1 MNANDFNQ
9 LIKKVTL
16 GKLVG
21 NARYLHR
28 STFEEISTE
37 LTDFIHLIANALKI
51 PEDDWNI
58 VKLHT
63 QQFRLSYLNY
73 PGFYNDSYPSLH
85 NSITVDLVNKTQ
97 RVANY
102 TKTENAP
109 ILHRKE
115 LFISPNSE
123 YYDEFISI
131 TQEGEAAGL
140 YENSRIIGFKK
151 SWERVIHQNGYALV
165 DGRLFRLSA
174 LPQSTMADN
183 KIDRHKTAI
192 QRQSLSAPVKALAKH
207 NYLNGEYTL
216 FDYGCGL
223 GDDLRELE
231 AHGIDAAGWDPTHRP
246 EVDRFTCDLVNIG
259 FVINVIEDREERI
272 EAVQLAFELAE
283 KLLVVSAMIAGDAHI
298 QKFTPYK
305 DGVITSLNTFQKYFS
320 QSELQGFIENT
331 LDENAIAVG
340 PGIFF
345 VFKDKLEEQLFLASR
360 QTRHHNWKQIT
371 TRATSSKEKFKLV
384 YVEHEALFKDFWQ
397 TCLTLGRIPA
407 NDEFSE
413 SDKIKQFTGSHHKV
427 FTLLDNLFEDN
438 EFAQSEQ
445 YRKEDLLAYFA
456 LSQFE
461 KRKPYIQLPDK
472 LQRDV
477 KAFFGNYNTAIEIS
491 RELLYSISNTELII
505 ENCLK
510 AYEILP
516 ASVLL
521 NNHSLIFHKDF
532 IELLPAL
539 LRVYVGCGN
548 QLFGDLDEIQLIKI
562 HFHSGKVSFM
572 EYENFDDLP
581 LPLLKGRAKVKL
593 AQQNIDFFDTSDEY
607 VPQPLYFK
615 SNYLTGNYPNYKKQ
629 CSFDKKMALL
639 LPSNTRYGLRLDAL
653 HTVLESNN
661 LEIKGFRFYTK
672 K

>member
-1 MNANDFNQ
+1 MNAEQFNA
-9 LIKKVTL
+9 LTKTVKI

-21 NARYLHR
+21 NARYLHINAF
-28 STFEEISTE
+28 SEISPE
-37 LTDFIHLIANALKI
+37 LMNFIHLIANALKI
-51 PEDDWNI
+51 PQDDWNI
-58 VKLHT
+58 IKLHT
-63 QQFRLSYLNY
+63 QQYRLSYLNY
-73 PGFYNDSYPSLH
+73 PGFYQDSYPALQQ
-85 NSITVDLVNKTQ
+85 SITIDLENKTQ
-97 RVANY
+97 KVASY
-102 TKTENAP
+102 SDTENVP

-115 LFISPNSE
+115 LFISASDKNH
-123 YYDEFISI
+123 DDFVTI
-131 TQEGEAAGL
+131 TEEGEAAGL

-151 SWERVIHQNGYALV
+151 SWERIIKQKGYELV
-165 DGRLFRLSA
+165 DGRLFRATAVLN
-174 LPQSTMADN
+174 TDN
-183 KIDRHKTAI
+183 NEAKIDRHKTAI
-192 QRQSLSAPVKALAKH
+192 QRQGLSMPMKILAKH
-207 NYLNGEYTL
+207 NYLNGDYTV

-246 EVDRFTCDLVNIG
+246 EIDRFPCDLVNIG

-283 KLLVVSAMIAGDAHI
+283 KLLVVSAMIAGEVHI

-305 DGVITSLNTFQKYFS
+305 DGIITSLNTFQKYYS
-320 QSELQGFIENT
+320 QSELQSFIENT

-345 VFKDKLEEQLFLASR
+345 IFKDKLEEQLFLAYR
-360 QTRHHNWKQIT
+360 QKRHHNWKQIT
-371 TRATSSKEKFKLV
+371 TRPTSSKEKFELV
-384 YVEHEALFKDFWQ
+384 YAENEQLFNNFWHS
-397 TCLTLGRIPA
+397 CLALGRIPA
-407 NDEFSE
+407 DDEFNQTE
-413 SDKIKQFTGSHHKV
+413 KLKQLAGSHSKV
-427 FTLLDNLFEDN
+427 FSLLNTLFENN
-438 EFAQSEQ
+438 EFEAAEN
-445 YRKEDLLAYFA
+445 YRKEDLLVYFA

-461 KRKPYIQLPDK
+461 KRKPYTQLPEQ

-477 KAFFGNYNTAIEIS
+477 KAFFGNYNTGIEIA
-491 RELLYSISNTELII
+491 REVLYSISNTELII
-505 ENCLK
+505 EDCLK
-510 AYEILP
+510 AHQSLP

-521 NNHSLIFHKDF
+521 DNHSLIFHKDF

-539 LRVYVGCGN
+539 LRVYVGCAN

-572 EYENFDDLP
+572 EYEDFDNSP

-593 AQQNIDFFDTSDEY
+593 AQQTIDFFDASDEY

-615 SNYLTGNYPNYKKQ
+615 SHYMTDDYPNYKKQ
-629 CSFDKKMALL
+629 CSFDKKIALL

-653 HTVLESNN
+653 HALLESNK

>member
-1 MNANDFNQ
+1 MNAEQFNA
-9 LIKKVTL
+9 LTKTVKI

-21 NARYLHR
+21 NARYLHINAF
-28 STFEEISTE
+28 SEISPE
-37 LTDFIHLIANALKI
+37 LTNFIHLIANALKI
-51 PEDDWNI
+51 PQDDWNI
-58 VKLHT
+58 IKLHT
-63 QQFRLSYLNY
+63 QQYRLSYLNY
-73 PGFYNDSYPSLH
+73 PGFYQDSYPALQQ
-85 NSITVDLVNKTQ
+85 SITIDLENKTQ
-97 RVANY
+97 KVASY
-102 TKTENAP
+102 SDTENVP

-115 LFISPNSE
+115 LFISASDKNH
-123 YYDEFISI
+123 DDFVTI
-131 TQEGEAAGL
+131 TEEGEAAGL

-151 SWERVIHQNGYALV
+151 SWERIIKQKGYELV
-165 DGRLFRLSA
+165 DGRLFRATAVLN
-174 LPQSTMADN
+174 TDN
-183 KIDRHKTAI
+183 NEAKIDRHKTAI
-192 QRQSLSAPVKALAKH
+192 QRQGLSMPMKILAKH
-207 NYLNGEYTL
+207 NYLNGDYTV

-246 EVDRFTCDLVNIG
+246 EIDRFPCDLVNIG

-283 KLLVVSAMIAGDAHI
+283 KLLVVSAMIAGEVHI

-305 DGVITSLNTFQKYFS
+305 DGIITSLNTFQKYYS
-320 QSELQGFIENT
+320 QSELQSFIENT

-345 VFKDKLEEQLFLASR
+345 IFKDKLEEQLFLAYR
-360 QTRHHNWKQIT
+360 QKRHHNWKQIT
-371 TRATSSKEKFKLV
+371 TRPTSSKEKFELV
-384 YVEHEALFKDFWQ
+384 YAENEQLFNNFWHS
-397 TCLTLGRIPA
+397 CLALGRIPA
-407 NDEFSE
+407 DDEFNQTE
-413 SDKIKQFTGSHHKV
+413 KLKQLAGSHSKV
-427 FTLLDNLFEDN
+427 FSLLNTLFENN
-438 EFAQSEQ
+438 EFEAAEN
-445 YRKEDLLAYFA
+445 YRKEDLLVYFA

-461 KRKPYIQLPDK
+461 KRKPYTQLPEQ

-477 KAFFGNYNTAIEIS
+477 KAFFGNYNTGIEIA
-491 RELLYSISNTELII
+491 REVLYSISNTELII
-505 ENCLK
+505 EDCLK
-510 AYEILP
+510 AHQSLP

-521 NNHSLIFHKDF
+521 DNHSLIFHKDF

-539 LRVYVGCGN
+539 LRVYVGCAN

-572 EYENFDDLP
+572 EYEDFDNSP

-593 AQQNIDFFDTSDEY
+593 AQQTIDFFDANDEY

-615 SNYLTGNYPNYKKQ
+615 SHYMTDDYPNYKKQ
-629 CSFDKKMALL
+629 CSFDKKIALL

-653 HTVLESNN
+653 HALLESNK

>member
-1 MNANDFNQ
+1 MDAAQFNQ
-9 LIKKVTL
+9 LIKLVKI

-21 NARYLHR
+21 NARYLHV
-28 STFEEISTE
+28 SAFYEIPIE
-37 LTDFIHLIANALKI
+37 LKDFIILIANTLKI
-51 PEDDWNI
+51 QSSDWNI
-58 VKLHT
+58 IKLNT
-63 QQFRLSYLNY
+63 QQFRISYLNY
-73 PGFYNDSYPSLH
+73 PQFYEYSYPALY
-85 NSITVDLVNKTQ
+85 NSITVDLEKKTQ
-97 RVANY
+97 KSANY

-115 LFISPNSE
+115 LFISPS
-123 YYDEFISI
+123 DEHYAEFVSI
-131 TQEGEAAGL
+131 TKEGEAAGL

-151 SWERVIHQNGYALV
+151 SWERVINQHGYELV
-165 DGRLFRLSA
+165 DGRLFGLST
-174 LPQSTMADN
+174 LPQSTTADN

-192 QRQSLSAPVKALAKH
+192 QRQSLSAPMKALAKH

-246 EVDRFTCDLVNIG
+246 EVDRFPCDLINIG

-298 QKFTPYK
+298 QKFTAYK

-360 QTRHHNWKQIT
+360 QTRHHSWKQTT
-371 TRATSSKEKFKLV
+371 TRATSSKEKFELV

-413 SDKIKQFTGSHHKV
+413 SDKIKQLAGSHHKV

-438 EFAQSEQ
+438 EFAQAEQ
-445 YRKEDLLAYFA
+445 YRKEDLLIYFA
-456 LSQFE
+456 LSQFD
-461 KRKPYIQLPDK
+461 KRKPYTQLPDE

-477 KAFFGNYNTAIEIS
+477 KAFFGNYNNALAIAK
-491 RELLYSISNTELII
+491 ELLYSIADTELIT
-505 ENCLK
+505 ETSLAAQK
-510 AYEILP
+510 ILP
-516 ASVLL
+516 ASHLL
-521 NNHSLIFHKDF
+521 ENHSLTFHKDF
-532 IELLPAL
+532 IEQLPAL
-539 LRVYVGCGN
+539 LRVYVECAV
-548 QLFGDLDEIQLIKI
+548 QLYGELEDIQLIKI

-572 EYENFDDLP
+572 GYDDFDNSP
-581 LPLLKGRAKVKL
+581 LPLLKERIKVKL
-593 AQQNIDFFDTSDEY
+593 AQQQVDYFDYVGEY
-607 VPQPLYFK
+607 TPQPLYFK
-615 SNYLTGNYPNYKKQ
+615 SNYITETYPNYKKQ
-629 CSFDKKMALL
+629 VSFDKKIALF
-639 LPSNTRYGLRLDAL
+639 LPAHNRYGIKLDAL
-653 HTVLESNN
+653 KTILDNN
-661 LEIKGFRFYTK
+661 QTEIKGFRFYAK